1 MRRISEIPSEEIIEA
16 LKASE
21 TFREAIQRLGY
32 YGQGGAYR
40 TFRKRIEKEGLDYSH
55 MKHYRSNPQTRDPLT
70 IFVEDS
76 EVSSNTLRRAV
87 FTYTNIPYVCALCGQ
102 PPEWHDKPLT
112 LTLDHINGNHRDNRI
127 ENLRFVCPNCDRQL
141 DTFGSKNNYSYYKDP
156 VHINKGCKGLPRKV
170 YSCIKCGVPVWN
182 KNSLCREC
190 LINENRKNFPSKD
203 ELDKAIIDCPT
214 LVALGKYF
222 NVSDNAMRKRLKY
235 YGISG
240 KSKEYRRYREE
251 LINNSTV

>member
-21 TFREAIQRLGY
+21 TFKEAIQRLGY

-55 MKHYRSNPQTRDPLT
+55 MKHYRSRPQTRDPKT
-70 IFVEDS
+70 IFVEDC
-76 EVSSNTLRRAV
+76 EVSSNTLRKAV
-87 FTYTNIPYVCALCGQ
+87 FTYTDIPYVCAICGQ
-102 PPEWHDKPLT
+102 PPEWQNKTLT

-141 DTFGSKNNYSYYKDP
+141 DTFGSKNNRSYYKDP
-156 VHINKGCKGLPRKV
+156 VHVDKV
-170 YSCIKCGVPVWN
+170 RPKKAYSCTRCGAPVWN
-182 KNSLCREC
+182 KNSLCKEC
-190 LINENRKNFPSKD
+190 RIKENRKNFPNKD
-203 ELDKAIIDCPT
+203 ELDKAIINCPS

-222 NVSDNAMRKRLKY
+222 NVSDNTMRKRLKY
-235 YGISG
+235 FGISG
-240 KSKEYRRYREE
+240 NSKEYRKYREE
-251 LINNSTV
+251 LINKSTL